1 MNLLLKDLPSSASIL
16 TEYEANQIS
25 PKIGYPTKIIEIED
39 LSGIVDRFVIQY
51 GRIEKREFVPL
62 GFLK

>member
-1 MNLLLKDLPSSASIL
+1 MILKDLPRSASIL

-39 LSGIVDRFVIQY
+39 LSGLDRFVIQY
-51 GRIEKREFVPL
+51 GRIEKKEFIPL

>member
-16 TEYEANQIS
+16 TEYEAIQIS

-39 LSGIVDRFVIQY
+39 LSGLDRFVIQY
-51 GRIEKREFVPL
+51 GKVEKREFVPL

>member
-39 LSGIVDRFVIQY
+39 LSGLDRFVIQY
-51 GRIEKREFVPL
+51 GKVEKREFVPL